1 MKSSFALLLTIM
13 IVALFSLVLS
23 QIGLTKSLHS
33 NQQTNAY
40 SYTQAQFHL
49 DFFKELILDMENLE
63 CQNHLVLPNSAFDIQ
78 ATLTYVNT
86 QNNCTNTNAIVD
98 VFVQSKSNSFSIRL
112 HERFIKKL

>member
-33 NQQTNAY
+33 HQQTNAY
-40 SYTQAQFHL
+40 GYTQAQFHL

-63 CQNHLVLPNSAFDIQ
+63 CQKHLVLPNSAFDIQ

-86 QNNCTNTNAIVD
+86 QNNCTNTHAIVD
-98 VFVQSKSNSFSIRL
+98 IFVQSKSNSFSLRL
-112 HERFIKKL
+112 HERFIKKF